1 MLSQRKHILLS
12 RKSIVAW
19 MESTKNLRS
28 NIAFFGIATHIPP
41 REMMPLLLPLVKVV
55 ENIIILI

>member
-19 MESTKNLRS
+19 MESTRNLRS
-28 NIAFFGIATHIPP
+28 NIAFFEIATDISP
-41 REMMPLLLPLVKVV
+41 RQMMPLLLSLVKVV
-55 ENIIILI
+55 ENVIILI